1 MHFGDRLCDV
11 LGDAE
16 TIAFLRFVFQVA
28 TDGMLAAQSHALLQ
42 DRIRVALAGHFRN
55 EEQQLLARAA
65 EHAGLIFELTSLVR
79 DGVQDDAGHAARR
92 ARRAKRFEHDAD
104 QIVAD
109 TREAVRRR
117 PDYAVFLPLLEA
129 ADTAADAA
137 EDAAFL
143 LALTP
148 LEGKALAALQDLAD
162 VLASASQ
169 EWIKALG
176 HAGQIGRTADGAETE
191 DFLAAIAQIGALEHA
206 ADDAERALAAEAIK
220 HAADFRQLH
229 LFTAVGGKLEAAAD
243 ALKHASLVLREH
255 VLEHVIVG

>member
-16 TIAFLRFVFQVA
+16 TIAFLRFVFRAA
-28 TDGMLAAQSHALLQ
+28 TDCMLAAQSHTLLQ
-42 DRIRVALAGHFRN
+42 DRVRVALAGHFRN
-55 EEQQLLARAA
+55 EERQLLGRAA
-65 EHAGLIFELTSLVR
+65 DHAGLVFELASLVR
-79 DGVQDDAGHAARR
+79 DGVQDDQGHAAKR

-104 QIVAD
+104 RIVGD

-129 ADTAADAA
+129 ADTAADAL

-143 LALTP
+143 LELAP
-148 LEGKALAALQDLAD
+148 LEGKALAALQALAD
-162 VLASASQ
+162 ILASASQ

-176 HAGQIGRTADGAETE
+176 HAGQIGRTTDGAETE
-191 DFLAAIAQIGALEHA
+191 DFLAAVARIGALEHD
-206 ADDAERALAAEAIK
+206 ADDAERALAAEAVK
-220 HAADFRQLH
+220 HASDFRQLH
-229 LFTAVGGKLEAAAD
+229 LFAAVGGKLEAAAD

-255 VLEHVIVG
+255 VLEHVVDG